1 MAENGSEKVPTYEET
16 CADYAAFLRKSQTRL
31 QELQAE
37 AQSIEQDRV
46 KLLQAMNK
54 AALEQP
60 EVPVPVP
67 PISAQ
72 TATHTM

>member
-1 MAENGSEKVPTYEET
+1 MADNGSEKSPTYQQACT
-16 CADYAAFLRKSQTRL
+16 DYAVFLRKSQTRL

-37 AQSIEQDRV
+37 AQSLEQDRV

-60 EVPVPVP
+60 EAPVPVT

>member
-1 MAENGSEKVPTYEET
+1 MAENGAEKSPTYQQA
-16 CADYAAFLRKSQTRL
+16 CDDYAVFLRKSQTRL

-37 AQSIEQDRV
+37 AQSLEKDRV

-60 EVPVPVP
+60 EKLSPVI
-67 PISAQ
+67 PISGQ
-72 TATHTM
+72 PATHTM